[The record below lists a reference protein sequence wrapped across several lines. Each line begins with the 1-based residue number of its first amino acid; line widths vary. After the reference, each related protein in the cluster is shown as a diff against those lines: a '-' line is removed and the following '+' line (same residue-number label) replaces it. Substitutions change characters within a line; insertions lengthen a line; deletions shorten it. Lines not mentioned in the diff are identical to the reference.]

1 MKNLSKMG
9 KIFILVCLLGA
20 ILSTQALSAPKD
32 WPSKLVFGVIPTES
46 ASNLTDRY
54 ESLVTFLEKTLG
66 VKVELKTATDYAGII
81 TGMQFKHLDFAYFG
95 PKSYA
100 EASLRANAEAFV
112 LEVLEDGT
120 KGYYGVIITKKG
132 SGLNT
137 MQSLRGKLWAFT
149 DPNSTSG
156 TLVPTVY
163 FIKELKIDPDK
174 YFSKVIFSGSHEAS
188 ILAVKSGKVDAA
200 STNDLDLARG
210 NGRQWATEQD
220 FNILWQSALI
230 PGSPMAYRKD
240 LPDSLKKALR
250 EAFLSYRDPEGLK
263 MLKLKGYAP
272 ATNEIYNPI
281 RDLIEVQKQLKK

>member
-1 MKNLSKMG
+1 MKNLVR
-9 KIFILVCLLGA
+9 ILSVVYVLVV
-20 ILSTQALSAPKD
+20 ILSTQALAAPKD
-32 WPSKLVFGVIPTES
+32 WPSKLIFGLIPTES
-46 ASNLTDRY
+46 SSGLTERFDN
-54 ESLVTFLEKTLG
+54 LVTYLERTLG

-100 EASLRANAEAFV
+100 EASKRANAEAFV

-137 MQSLRGKLWAFT
+137 IQSLKGKLWAFT

-163 FIKELKIDPDK
+163 FVKELKIDPDT
-174 YFSKVIFSGSHEAS
+174 YFAKVIFSGSHEAS
-188 ILAVKSGKVDAA
+188 ILAVKGGKVDGA

-210 NGRQWATEQD
+210 NGKQWVTEQD

-250 EAFLSYRDPEGLK
+250 QAFLSYHDPEGLK

-272 ATNEIYNPI
+272 ATDELYNPI

>member
-1 MKNLSKMG
+1 MKNLARILSVVCVLVV
-9 KIFILVCLLGA
+9 IF
-20 ILSTQALSAPKD
+20 STQALAAPKD
-32 WPSKLVFGVIPTES
+32 WPSKLIFGLIPTES
-46 ASNLTDRY
+46 SSGLTERFDN
-54 ESLVTFLEKTLG
+54 LVTYLERTLG

-100 EASLRANAEAFV
+100 EASKRANAEAFV

-137 MQSLRGKLWAFT
+137 IQSLKGKLWAFT

-163 FIKELKIDPDK
+163 FVKELKIDPDT
-174 YFSKVIFSGSHEAS
+174 YFAKVIFSGSHEAS
-188 ILAVKSGKVDAA
+188 ILAVKGGKVDGA

-210 NGRQWATEQD
+210 NGKQWVTEQD

-240 LPDSLKKALR
+240 LSDSLKKALR
-250 EAFLSYRDPEGLK
+250 EAFLSYHDPEGLK

-272 ATNEIYNPI
+272 ATDELYNPI
-281 RDLIEVQKQLKK
+281 RDLIEVQRQLKK